1 MTKSIEFYFDFV
13 SPYSYIAHK
22 RIRKIDKEQNI
33 KFIYKPILLGGLHNL
48 IGITAPA
55 FINPKA
61 KFMIRDC
68 KMVAKKFNIN
78 FTFNPK
84 FPIISLNL
92 MRGLLSI
99 KSDKKKTYINNFFD
113 AYWCEGLNLNEELVI
128 FSVLKKCKI
137 NKDDFQKKIKDQK
150 IKNKLKILT
159 QEAYEKDIFGA
170 PTFVVNNKI
179 FWGQDRLDY
188 ALDEAKLVKLY
199 KNENPKKSK

>member
-1 MTKSIEFYFDFV
+1 MTKTIEFYFDLV

-22 RIRKIDKEQNI
+22 KIQKIENEENI

-68 KMVAKKFNIN
+68 KMIAKKFNIK

-84 FPIISLNL
+84 FPINSLNL

-99 KSDKKKTYINNFFD
+99 SSNKKTIYIDNFYD
-113 AYWCEGLNLNEELVI
+113 AYWQDGLNLNEEKVI
-128 FSVLKKCKI
+128 FSILKKCKI
-137 NKDDFQKKIKDQK
+137 NKNDFQKK
-150 IKNKLKILT
+150 N
-159 QEAYEKDIFGA
+159 
-170 PTFVVNNKI
+170 
-179 FWGQDRLDY
+179 
-188 ALDEAKLVKLY
+188 
-199 KNENPKKSK
+199 

>member
-22 RIRKIDKEQNI
+22 RIRKMDKEENI

-78 FTFNPK
+78 FTFNSK

-92 MRGLLSI
+92 MRGFLSI